1 MEDKTTT
8 PKSSR
13 AFELAKE
20 IGVSSKAILEHL
32 KSIGLPAKSAIGL
45 LTPIQVTKA
54 VAFFTT
60 AKPAAPVVKPA
71 PAPAAAPVAPA
82 AKPATTPAAS
92 VAKPVSK
99 PAAAVTPPAAKPA
112 ATPAVKPAP
121 VPAAAHTAPAVK
133 PAPAPVAPAAKPA
146 PAATPIT
153 VKPAATVHSAK
164 PVHAPAKEKKPAA
177 PAIATPV
184 KAPAPVAAPIEAKKE
199 EPAPTPPPPPP
210 PAIAVP
216 APTPP
221 APVVI
226 TKTYTY
232 ERPVSLAELAKSL
245 DLKGSELIKAL
256 LSENMMI
263 TLNQNVGYE
272 IIEKIGAKFSFR
284 VVRKDSTHAPSTE
297 RAAVVVSG
305 NLKPR
310 SPVVTIMGHV
320 DHGKTSLLDAIRKT
334 DVAGGEAG
342 GITQH
347 IGAYKV
353 SLPGKGQV
361 VFLDTPGH
369 EAFTA
374 LRARGARVTDVV
386 VLVVAGDDGVMPQTE
401 EAIDHAKA
409 AGVPI
414 VVAINKM
421 DKPEANPQ
429 RVMQELSD
437 HGLVP
442 EQWGGKTIMIECS
455 ARKKTGLDKLLEMLL
470 LEAELLELRADPE
483 ALATGIVLE
492 AKMHPSRGP
501 LATVLINNGT
511 LRNGDIVVCG
521 GASGRVRM
529 MHDDHGHAL
538 REAGPS
544 TPVELLG
551 LAAVPEA
558 GTILT
563 VAADDRAARDMTQ
576 IWLDREKERRRHRHI
591 TLQDLSMQVKDGAVK
606 ELRMILKADV
616 QGSLEALTGYMTRLA
631 NEKVQVTVI
640 HGGVGKINRSDVAL
654 AAASDA
660 VIIGF
665 NTEGEPG
672 IEPVAQQEGVEIRSY
687 KIIFEAIDEIKK
699 AMEGL
704 LAPKVEV
711 VSIGRVEVRKTF
723 RTPKGTVAGCF
734 VVSGKAV
741 RGEKIKVT
749 RAGQVVHEGV
759 LSSLR
764 RIKDDA
770 REVAAGYECGINLE
784 KYDGW
789 QNGDIIEVFTEQVT
803 KDKLSF

>member
-1 MEDKTTT
+1 MEDITAT

-20 IGVSSKAILEHL
+20 LGVSSKAILEHL
-32 KSIGLPAKSAIGL
+32 KSIGMPAKSAIGV
-45 LTPIQVTKA
+45 LTKEQVAKA
-54 VAFFTT
+54 VDYFTT
-60 AKPAAPVVKPA
+60 AKAPPPAPVKTPVPKPAAAPEKEKKTAPAAAPA
-71 PAPAAAPVAPA
+71 PAPAP
-82 AKPATTPAAS
+82 KP
-92 VAKPVSK
+92 
-99 PAAAVTPPAAKPA
+99 
-112 ATPAVKPAP
+112 
-121 VPAAAHTAPAVK
+121 
-133 PAPAPVAPAAKPA
+133 KPA
-146 PAATPIT
+146 PAAPPVE
-153 VKPAATVHSAK
+153 VK
-164 PVHAPAKEKKPAA
+164 
-177 PAIATPV
+177 
-184 KAPAPVAAPIEAKKE
+184 KA
-199 EPAPTPPPPPP
+199 EPAPTPPPPPE
-210 PAIAVP
+210 PAPAPVPAPAPTPTPAP

-221 APVVI
+221 PPPVI
-226 TKTYTY
+226 TKTYNY
-232 ERPVSLAELAKSL
+232 ERPVTLAELAKSL
-245 DLKGSELIKAL
+245 DLKGAEMIKAL
-256 LSENMMI
+256 LAEKMMV
-263 TLNQNVGYE
+263 TLNQNVGFE

-284 VVRKDSTHAPSTE
+284 VVRKDSTHAPSTA
-297 RAAVVVSG
+297 RPGIATSG

-334 DVAGGEAG
+334 DVAGSEAG

-442 EQWGGKTIMIECS
+442 EQWGGKTIMVECS

-470 LEAELLELRADPE
+470 LEAELLELKADPE
-483 ALATGIVLE
+483 AKAEGIVLE

-501 LATVLINNGT
+501 VATVLISNGT
-511 LRNGDIVVCG
+511 LHNGDIVVCG

-529 MHDDHGHAL
+529 LHDDHGHAL
-538 REAGPS
+538 REAGPA

-551 LAAVPEA
+551 LASVPDS
-558 GTILT
+558 GTVLT
-563 VAADDRAARDMTQ
+563 VASDDREARDKTQ
-576 IWLDREKERRRHRHI
+576 VWLEREKERRRQRHI
-591 TLQDLSMQVKDGAVK
+591 TLQDLSMQVKEGAIK

-672 IEPVAQQEGVEIRSY
+672 IEPVAQQEGVEIRTY

-704 LAPKVEV
+704 LEPKVEI

-734 VVSGKAV
+734 VLTGKAV
-741 RGEKIKVT
+741 RGEKIKVS
-749 RAGQVVHEGV
+749 RAGQVVHEGT

-784 KYDGW
+784 KFDGW
-789 QNGDIIEVFTEQVT
+789 QTGDIIEVFTEQVT

>member
-1 MEDKTTT
+1 MEGKTAT

-20 IGVSSKAILEHL
+20 LGVSSKAILEHL
-32 KSIGLPAKSAIGL
+32 KTIGMPAKSAIGV
-45 LTPIQVTKA
+45 LTPVQVGKA
-54 VAFFTT
+54 VEYFTT
-60 AKPAAPVVKPA
+60 AKPAAPKPA
-71 PAPAAAPVAPA
+71 APAPKPAAAPKAVEAPAAPAKPAAAPAAAKPAAAPKAGETSPAPA
-82 AKPATTPAAS
+82 AKPAAVPAPTAEK
-92 VAKPVSK
+92 KPV
-99 PAAAVTPPAAKPA
+99 
-112 ATPAVKPAP
+112 
-121 VPAAAHTAPAVK
+121 VP
-133 PAPAPVAPAAKPA
+133 APAAKP
-146 PAATPIT
+146 
-153 VKPAATVHSAK
+153 V
-164 PVHAPAKEKKPAA
+164 
-177 PAIATPV
+177 
-184 KAPAPVAAPIEAKKE
+184 VAAPVEAKKE
-199 EPAPTPPPPPP
+199 EPAPAPPPPPP
-210 PAIAVP
+210 PVVA
-216 APTPP
+216 APPP
-221 APVVI
+221 PPPPPVI

-232 ERPVSLAELAKSL
+232 ERPVTLAELAKSL
-245 DLKGSELIKAL
+245 DLKGSEMIKAL
-256 LSENMMI
+256 LAEKMMV
-263 TLNQNVGYE
+263 TLNQNVGFE
-272 IIEKIGAKFSFR
+272 IIEKIAPKFSFK
-284 VVRKDSTHAPSTE
+284 VVRKDSTHAPS
-297 RAAVVVSG
+297 AARPSAVVSG

-347 IGAYKV
+347 IGAYKI

-442 EQWGGKTIMIECS
+442 EQWGGKTIMVECS

-470 LEAELLELRADPE
+470 LEAELLELKADPE
-483 ALATGIVLE
+483 AQAEGIVLE

-501 LATVLINNGT
+501 VATVLISNGT
-511 LRNGDIVVCG
+511 LHNGDIVVCG

-529 MHDDHGHAL
+529 MHDDHGHAM
-538 REAGPS
+538 REAGPA

-551 LAAVPEA
+551 LASVPES
-558 GTILT
+558 GTVLT
-563 VAADDRAARDMTQ
+563 VAADDREARDKTQ
-576 IWLDREKERRRHRHI
+576 VWLDREKERRRQRHI
-591 TLQDLSMQVKDGAVK
+591 TLQDLSMQVKEGAVK

-640 HGGVGKINRSDVAL
+640 HGGVGKINRSDIAL

-665 NTEGEPG
+665 NTDGEPG
-672 IEPVAQQEGVEIRSY
+672 IDPIAQQEGVEIRTY

-704 LAPKVEV
+704 LEPKVEL

-734 VVSGKAV
+734 VISGKAV
-741 RGEKIKVT
+741 RGEKIRVS
-749 RAGQVVHEGV
+749 RAGQIVHEGT

-784 KYDGW
+784 KFDGW